1 MWMYHS
7 HYDESPDIQAGLY
20 GPLIIYNKGVLD
32 STTGLPK
39 DVDREFVL
47 LYLVRFTP
55 RVIAVRCVYALHS

>member
-7 HYDESPDIQAGLY
+7 HYDESADINAGLY
-20 GPLIIYNKGVLD
+20 GPLIIYNKGVLS

-47 LYLVRFTP
+47 LYLVSHAWLSNA
-55 RVIAVRCVYALHS
+55 IAI